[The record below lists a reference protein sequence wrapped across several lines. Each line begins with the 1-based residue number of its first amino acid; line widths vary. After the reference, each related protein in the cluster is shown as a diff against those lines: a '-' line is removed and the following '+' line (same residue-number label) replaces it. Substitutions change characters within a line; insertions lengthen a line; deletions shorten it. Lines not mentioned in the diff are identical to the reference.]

1 MQVLGA
7 GPCMHPVRLFAAVPT
22 LIWHP
27 RGRCT
32 SWKCDGN
39 CPCSSAYIHVLIPQ
53 NMDFLPCFS
62 ALGFSLLLQS
72 LIVLLSF
79 FGKGKHCII
88 CPSVNPFLFLFFPRR
103 SESKLLVFQTDRKWK
118 SYPHTFILSIKI
130 VQTMMTLMLNV
141 MKCSNSKYFLLY
153 VLACSKPKDDDEF
166 ALNDCIWK
174 CLHHLII
181 SLSILYISVLLF
193 LVGKLKMGVR
203 PFSQV
208 TRDRTQR
215 NDLRLFQGRFRLDIR
230 KDFFQ

>member
-1 MQVLGA
+1 MSVVKIFHLPYKKTFLYFFCFVFSLYLCSPLSIPFCLKRLQRLKDLALGVSPQMQVLGA

-27 RGRCT
+27 RGMCT

-88 CPSVNPFLFLFFPRR
+88 CPSVNPFLFLFFPRC

-166 ALNDCIWK
+166 ALNDCI
-174 CLHHLII
+174 
-181 SLSILYISVLLF
+181 
-193 LVGKLKMGVR
+193 
-203 PFSQV
+203 
-208 TRDRTQR
+208 
-215 NDLRLFQGRFRLDIR
+215 
-230 KDFFQ
+230 

>member
-1 MQVLGA
+1 MSVVKIFHLPYKKTFLYFFCFVFSLYLCSPLSIPFCLKRLQRLKDLALGVSPQMQVLGA
-7 GPCMHPVRLFAAVPT
+7 GPCMHPVRLFEAVPT

-27 RGRCT
+27 RGMCT

-39 CPCSSAYIHVLIPQ
+39 CPCSSAYIHLLIPQ

-141 MKCSNSKYFLLY
+141 MKCSNSKYFLFY

-166 ALNDCIWK
+166 ALNDCI
-174 CLHHLII
+174 
-181 SLSILYISVLLF
+181 
-193 LVGKLKMGVR
+193 
-203 PFSQV
+203 
-208 TRDRTQR
+208 
-215 NDLRLFQGRFRLDIR
+215 
-230 KDFFQ
+230 

>member
-1 MQVLGA
+1 
-7 GPCMHPVRLFAAVPT
+7 MHPVRLFAAVPT

-27 RGRCT
+27 RGMCT

-141 MKCSNSKYFLLY
+141 MKCSNSKYFLFY

-166 ALNDCIWK
+166 ALNDCI
-174 CLHHLII
+174 
-181 SLSILYISVLLF
+181 
-193 LVGKLKMGVR
+193 
-203 PFSQV
+203 
-208 TRDRTQR
+208 
-215 NDLRLFQGRFRLDIR
+215 
-230 KDFFQ
+230 